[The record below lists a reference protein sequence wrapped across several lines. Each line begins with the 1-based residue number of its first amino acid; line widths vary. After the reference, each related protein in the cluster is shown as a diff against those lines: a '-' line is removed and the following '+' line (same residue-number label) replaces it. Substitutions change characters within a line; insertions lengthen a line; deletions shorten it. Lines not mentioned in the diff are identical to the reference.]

1 MSDEYPTKGA
11 VTVEVAASPAEVFA
25 FLTDLDRLPTISPE
39 NERCEFLEGHDAIA
53 IGARFRGHNRAGDYT
68 WHADCEVTV
77 ADPGRTFEFAVPPDF
92 EHLTTWR
99 YDIEET
105 DGGCRVTESFDAPLL
120 ALPDIYPGRIEGRCA
135 QLEAAC
141 RTSLENLKAA
151 LESTSDPENR

>member
-1 MSDEYPTKGA
+1 M
-11 VTVEVAASPAEVFA
+11 
-25 FLTDLDRLPTISPE
+25 
-39 NERCEFLEGHDAIA
+39 
-53 IGARFRGHNRAGDYT
+53 
-68 WHADCEVTV
+68 
-77 ADPGRTFEFAVPPDF
+77 PPDF

-135 QLEAAC
+135 RLEAAC

-151 LESTSDPENR
+151 LESTSDPEDR